1 METVTIIRVDPEYGD
16 ESSQATLNV
25 AVEETRKQLNEG
37 GLAFSQGQQIT
48 KDQSDEEIKKQM
60 EAAKEVAFVKKSPA
74 G

>member
-1 METVTIIRVDPEYGD
+1 MEKITIIRVDPEYGD
-16 ESSQATLNV
+16 EPSQATLNV

-60 EAAKEVAFVKKSPA
+60 EAAKEVSFVKKSPA